1 MAVCYNADNF
11 RIFLILFSFMQHLE
25 SLLRQIGLTE
35 KEAVVYVTL
44 LSLGET
50 TAQEV
55 AKKARI
61 NRPTAYAVMIT
72 LEKKG
77 LAAQVDRERVKLF
90 VAQAPRNLIKLVEGR
105 ESDLAVAKD
114 SIAKLLPS
122 LEQMVYQQDDPNRPK
137 IRFLEGK
144 DGVLRAARDMA
155 ERAEGDK
162 IFTIS
167 PRDLVDVIMTK
178 DDIEYIKHHRN
189 VRKYFVHHIYTRK
202 AGSLGEH
209 RMSERYHISDEK
221 TYPISAEIAAYDNK
235 VALMTLKDK
244 LMAVVIENKDI
255 AETIKTLH
263 KLAMLGAKTLQKK

>member
-1 MAVCYNADNF
+1 
-11 RIFLILFSFMQHLE
+11 MQHLE

-35 KEAVVYVTL
+35 KESVVYVTL

-61 NRPTAYAVMIT
+61 NRPTAYAVMII

-77 LAAQVDRERVKLF
+77 LVAQVDRERVKLF
-90 VAQAPRNLIKLVEGR
+90 VAQPPRNLIKLVEGR

-114 SIAKLLPS
+114 SIGKLLPS
-122 LEQMVYQQDDPNRPK
+122 LEEMVYQQDDPSRPK
-137 IRFLEGK
+137 VRFLEGK
-144 DGVLRAARDMA
+144 DGVMRAVRDQA
-155 ERAEGDK
+155 ETAEGDK
-162 IFTIS
+162 VYVIS
-167 PRDLVDVIMTK
+167 PRDLVESIMTK
-178 DDIEYIKHHRN
+178 DDVEYVKHHRN

-202 AGSLGEH
+202 AGPLGEH
-209 RMSERYHISDEK
+209 RMSERYHITDDK
-221 TYPISAEIAAYDNK
+221 NYPILAEIDAYGEK
-235 VALMTLKDK
+235 VSLMTLKDK

-263 KLAMLGAKTLQKK
+263 KLAMLGAKTLQAKKSA